1 MSSDQA
7 RSTYDSSTKGAAAAG
22 VARFAGVMLAVVAVF
37 EILQGI
43 AAIANDSVFVRG
55 VNYTYKLD
63 VTAWGWIHLLIGV
76 VSLGIGIAIVIGNTL
91 GYLGGIAVAF
101 LGAVANFAFLPYYP
115 LWSLLVIA
123 FNVLVIWALCV
134 QIGGDR
140 VDEDYYARQDA
151 GSGSAASAPSGTA
164 PSGTSPSG
172 TSPSG
177 TSPSGTSPSGTSAQQ
192 PPTYSSG
199 PPPSVQQ

>member
-1 MSSDQA
+1 MSSVQS
-7 RSTYDSSTKGAAAAG
+7 RQSYDMSTKGVLASG
-22 VARFAGVMLAVVAVF
+22 VTRFAGVMLAVVAVF

-76 VSLGIGIAIVIGNTL
+76 VSLGIGIAIVNGNTL

-151 GSGSAASAPSGTA
+151 GSGSATSAPSD
-164 PSGTSPSG
+164 
-172 TSPSG
+172 
-177 TSPSGTSPSGTSAQQ
+177 TSAQQ
-192 PPTYSSG
+192 PTTYSSG